1 MHSFIRK
8 PNTTCIMCNTPIYK
22 RPCEMEKNKGNV
34 FCSVACFDKKR
45 SKGIPCIVCSKLVLR
60 KFHKKTCSRACS
72 NINRTGTKYKMNR
85 PKDKVVY
92 MDGLKMRLLIERGDT
107 CQRCSFSNTELLIIH
122 HVDRDRTHNDLTNLE
137 LICPNCH
144 AAEHYLG
151 KSWIKRYN
159 VEQYRNKLLL

>member
-1 MHSFIRK
+1 
-8 PNTTCIMCNTPIYK
+8 
-22 RPCEMEKNKGNV
+22 
-34 FCSVACFDKKR
+34 
-45 SKGIPCIVCSKLVLR
+45 
-60 KFHKKTCSRACS
+60 
-72 NINRTGTKYKMNR
+72 
-85 PKDKVVY
+85 